1 MRLPNTYSPAPAP
14 APASGIDRSRY
25 TEAGF
30 TVVEMLVAL
39 AIMTVVMVPTLMLLQ
54 NATRAESV
62 HAQQVDAIQQG
73 SVAYE
78 WLNNDLRSATKLEV
92 TGSTSLEMARVDNN
106 GNAESVFWVRD
117 GELLIRSASSGRE
130 IPSKTVILDDLDPAT
145 SSAAFS
151 LRDAEGNEM
160 RGSATCATS
169 IDVQLDRLINAEGD
183 SLSFSVALRG
193 LDRTGATC

>member
-1 MRLPNTYSPAPAP
+1 MRPPTACPS
-14 APASGIDRSRY
+14 ASDAGFARSGC

-62 HAQQVDAIQQG
+62 HARQVDAIQQG

-92 TGSTSLEMARVDNN
+92 SGSTSLEMARVDNN
-106 GNAESVFWVRD
+106 GNTESVSWMRD
-117 GELLIRSASSGRE
+117 GELLIRSASSGRG
-130 IPSKTVILDDLDPAT
+130 IPSKTVILDDLDPAS

-151 LRDAEGNEM
+151 LRDAEGNEV
-160 RGSATCATS
+160 RGSAMCATS

-183 SLSFSVALRG
+183 SLLFSVALRG
-193 LDRTGATC
+193 LDRTGTPC